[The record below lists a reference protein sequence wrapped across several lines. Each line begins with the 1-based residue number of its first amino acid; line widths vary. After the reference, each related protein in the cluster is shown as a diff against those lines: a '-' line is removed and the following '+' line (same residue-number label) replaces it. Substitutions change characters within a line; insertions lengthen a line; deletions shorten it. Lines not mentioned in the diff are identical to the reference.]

1 MENNKIQQNKNLLES
16 VGLTEIYKIL
26 CLMDIFVE

>member
-16 VGLTEIYKIL
+16 VTLTEIYKIL